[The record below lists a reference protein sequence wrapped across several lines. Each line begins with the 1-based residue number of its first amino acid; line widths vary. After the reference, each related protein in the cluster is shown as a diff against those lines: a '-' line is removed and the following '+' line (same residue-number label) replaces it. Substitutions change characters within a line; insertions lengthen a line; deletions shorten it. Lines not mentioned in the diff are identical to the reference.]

1 MTESLEI
8 QKAKIDSLVTGFTN
22 SGYKSGN
29 RMGQTEFIQFLDH
42 RSSSGKFDPII
53 SGKLFQ
59 VIGLDAMSTITV
71 QEFINGFLQFEE
83 ELRKNAETF
92 SMKLAREEEIYA
104 QVNADFKKYKEE
116 HLNAEGLCEKSKVS
130 GEITEIDIKKKLE
143 GIKEI
148 IIKVVF
154 NEKSEEFHFKIGD
167 INSNELE
174 HKTFEFKP
182 TSRKDHFEFI
192 MKGVNERN
200 QIFDIGSKVFPLND
214 VGSAEEYLVQI
225 VVPEIDNE
233 EQIAAHIKA
242 KIVLY
247 WNDYKY
253 YEKLKRKAESKLK
266 KLTIAKNKADEYLR
280 KVREIYGD
288 LTRKMPDLI
297 VDFNNEKLM
306 QKKGAKLNVDFNNI
320 KEAEAPG
327 GNFLVEFNNQKEVLI
342 QQTEEKVE
350 EKEEEKQEFP
360 VIETVFEEINKN
372 DNNNID
378 LNPEEYQN
386 AFGNEPIN
394 IEQYGTTETNY
405 EEYNKTYN
413 TTNYEPVQET
423 VTDIQSTEIVNE
435 TEIRNSINDAV
446 IRQSLNKPLISENTL
461 PVIRKEIVNKV
472 IYDSNVK
479 TLPLIFGGKKVT
491 YLSDEEAKNYDF
503 SGLMGQ
509 ATTQEIQGG
518 EDYSSLIQGQTEN
531 YTQEI
536 QGSEDYSSLI
546 QGETQINTQEIQG
559 GEDYTS
565 LIQGQTENYTQ
576 EIQGGEDYTSLI
588 QGQTETY
595 TQQDTSHGQQ
605 DYSSLIQG
613 NTETTVQTTQTVIE
627 NTPSIQVQ
635 DYSQI
640 SPIQDS
646 VYGEYPT
653 TTY

>member
-8 QKAKIDSLVTGFTN
+8 KKAKIDSLVTGFTN
-22 SGYKSGN
+22 AGYKSGN
-29 RMGQTEFIQFLDH
+29 RIGQTEFITFLNH
-42 RSSSGKFDPII
+42 RTSSGKFDPII
-53 SGKLFQ
+53 SEKLFQ
-59 VIGLDAMSTITV
+59 VIGLDAMSTITI

-104 QVNADFKKYKEE
+104 QVNAEFKKYKEE
-116 HLNAEGLCEKSKVS
+116 HLNAEGLCENSKVS

-214 VGSAEEYLVQI
+214 VTSAEEYLVQI

-247 WNDYKY
+247 WNDYKH

-266 KLTIAKNKADEYLR
+266 KLTIAKSKADEYLR

-306 QKKGAKLNVDFNNI
+306 QKKGAKLNVDFNNT
-320 KEAEAPG
+320 KEAEVPG

-342 QQTEEKVE
+342 HETEVKEEKV
-350 EKEEEKQEFP
+350 EEKQEFP

-372 DNNNID
+372 DNDNNNID

-386 AFGNEPIN
+386 AFGNEQIN
-394 IEQYGTTETNY
+394 IDQYGTTETTY

-413 TTNYEPVQET
+413 TANYEPVQET
-423 VTDIQSTEIVNE
+423 VTDMQSTEIVNE

-446 IRQSLNKPLISENTL
+446 IRQSLNKTLISENTL

-472 IYDSNVK
+472 IYDTNVT
-479 TLPLIFGGKKVT
+479 TLPVIFGGKKVT
-491 YLSDEEAKNYDF
+491 YLSAEESKNYDF
-503 SGLMGQ
+503 GGLMGQ
-509 ATTQEIQGG
+509 AQEIQGG

-536 QGSEDYSSLI
+536 QG
-546 QGETQINTQEIQG
+546 
-559 GEDYTS
+559 GEDYNT

-576 EIQGGEDYTSLI
+576 
-588 QGQTETY
+588 
-595 TQQDTSHGQQ
+595 QDILGQQ

-613 NTETTVQTTQTVIE
+613 NTETTFQTTQTVID
-627 NTPSIQVQ
+627 TQPIQVQ

-640 SPIQDS
+640 NPIQDS
-646 VYGEYPT
+646 AYGEYQK